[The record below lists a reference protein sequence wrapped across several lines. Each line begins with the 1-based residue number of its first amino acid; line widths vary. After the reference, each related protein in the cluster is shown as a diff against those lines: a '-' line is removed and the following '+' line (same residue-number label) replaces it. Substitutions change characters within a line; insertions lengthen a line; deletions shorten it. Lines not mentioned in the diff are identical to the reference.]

1 MYLAGVLTGEYALG
15 KEGMIVPP
23 PKDPKD
29 VNLLFE
35 SVVNDVQNPII
46 FVTFFDAQAYP
57 EYLITFF

>member
-15 KEGMIVPP
+15 NVGMIVPP

-35 SVVNDVQNPII
+35 SVVDNVQNPTI
-46 FVTFFDAQAYP
+46 FVTFFDPQAYP
-57 EYLITFF
+57 EYLITFS

>member
-15 KEGMIVPP
+15 NASMIVPP

-35 SVVNDVQNPII
+35 SVVDNVQNPTI
-46 FVTFFDAQAYP
+46 FVTFFDPQVYP
-57 EYLITFF
+57 EYLITFS